1 MLILGSR
8 DHVCNAAQNV
18 SHPEMIMLGLPHRV
32 RREGTIADI
41 GRSLNDTPEEFPGVL
56 QLNDEGIHYACLYV

>member
-1 MLILGSR
+1 
-8 DHVCNAAQNV
+8 VCNAAQNV